1 MGKEETVLGGLKLGG
16 NVRYPTKAIFV
27 SEHETMR
34 KRHCLSVNLVC
45 TIRFCLPDR
54 ITPGRQ
60 MQNMISYCHEVC
72 IGMYI
77 IYNGV

>member
-1 MGKEETVLGGLKLGG
+1 MGKDETALGGLELGG

-34 KRHCLSVNLVC
+34 ERHCLSVNLVC
-45 TIRFCLPDR
+45 AIRFCLSDR
-54 ITPGRQ
+54 FTSDRQ
-60 MQNMISYCHEVC
+60 TQNMISYWHEVC